1 MLVVNLG
8 FGEAIVILIVGLL
21 IFGPSKLPS
30 LGRAAGK
37 TIHEFRRGMRE
48 IMEDTD
54 KGKQ

>member
-1 MLVVNLG
+1 MNIG

-48 IMEDTD
+48 IMEDSDTE

>member
-1 MLVVNLG
+1 MNIG
-8 FGEAIVILIVGLL
+8 FGEAVVIIIVGLL

-48 IMEDTD
+48 IMEDPDTE
-54 KGKQ
+54 KGKH